1 VQRPRKDLMAQ
12 FRLDMVVHVGVIVDA
27 ACWVMPPSWDSRPQ
41 VGTNFDFL
49 ALPQVSRNLPSSPT
63 CYRPALHT
71 ASAALSDKKMVAVK
85 LQDTRRFLLPA
96 SPVLYAA
103 NPKSTCVLARETFPS
118 INKRGWT
125 NASKCK
131 LRLFHMTLAGIYHT
145 SALPCQSNA

>member
-1 VQRPRKDLMAQ
+1 MSRSSLKGPGGQAVQRPRKDLMAQ

-85 LQDTRRFLLPA
+85 LQDTRRFLLPT

-103 NPKSTCVLARETFPS
+103 IPSPRVFWLEKPFHLSTKEVGPMLQ
-118 INKRGWT
+118 
-125 NASKCK
+125 NASSD
-131 LRLFHMTLAGIYHT
+131 FST
-145 SALPCQSNA
+145 